1 MFLPVANTALYAGIC
16 AFMLIGL
23 ALRVI
28 RRRYQAKIGLLDG
41 GDAMLQRHIRVHGNF
56 TEYVPAALLLMAI
69 IEVNGAPWWVI
80 HPLGI
85 ALAGGRISHAVGLR
99 GSTGASR
106 PRVVGMMATFSVLAI
121 SGLIAIGQFV
131 WSLFG

>member
-1 MFLPVANTALYAGIC
+1 MPIANTALYAGIC

-28 RRRYQAKIGLLDG
+28 RHRYQAKIGLLDG
-41 GDAMLQRHIRVHGNF
+41 GDEVLRRHIRVHGNF
-56 TEYVPAALLLMAI
+56 TEYVPTALLLMAI

-80 HPLGI
+80 HPLGL
-85 ALAGGRISHAVGLR
+85 ALAGGRIAHAVGLR

-106 PRVVGMMATFSVLAI
+106 PRVAGMMATFGVLTVA
-121 SGLIAIGQFV
+121 GLIAIAQFA
-131 WSLFG
+131 WSLVG

>member
-1 MFLPVANTALYAGIC
+1 MPIANTALYAGIC

-28 RRRYQAKIGLLDG
+28 RHRYQARIGLLDG
-41 GDAMLQRHIRVHGNF
+41 GDEVLRRHIRVHGNF
-56 TEYVPAALLLMAI
+56 TEYVPTALLLMAI

-80 HPLGI
+80 HPLGLV
-85 ALAGGRISHAVGLR
+85 LAGGRISHAMGLR
-99 GSTGASR
+99 QSTGATR
-106 PRVVGMMATFSVLAI
+106 KRVGGMMATFSVLATA
-121 SGLIAIGQFV
+121 GLIAIGQFV